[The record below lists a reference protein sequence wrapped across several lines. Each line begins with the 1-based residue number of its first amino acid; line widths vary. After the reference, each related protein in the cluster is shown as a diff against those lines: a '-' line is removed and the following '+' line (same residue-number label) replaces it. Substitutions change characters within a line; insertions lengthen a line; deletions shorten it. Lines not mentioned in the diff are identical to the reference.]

1 MAKRKNITFKVW
13 LEIERYNEKTGASQ
27 NMDAP
32 GSYLAEF
39 PTVEEAWDFAE
50 RVTRLAEGININ
62 P

>member
-1 MAKRKNITFKVW
+1 MRKRKHITFKVW

-39 PTVEEAWDFAE
+39 PTFGEARDYAD
-50 RVTRLAEGININ
+50 RVTRIAEDIN

>member
-1 MAKRKNITFKVW
+1 MRKRKHITFKIW

-32 GSYLAEF
+32 GNSLAEF
-39 PTVEEAWDFAE
+39 ATYGEARDYAD
-50 RVTRLAEGININ
+50 RVTRIAEDIN